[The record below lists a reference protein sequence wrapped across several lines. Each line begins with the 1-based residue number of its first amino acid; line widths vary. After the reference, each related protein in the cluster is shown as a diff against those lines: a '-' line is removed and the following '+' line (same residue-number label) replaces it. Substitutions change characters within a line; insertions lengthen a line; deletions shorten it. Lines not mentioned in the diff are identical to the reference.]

1 MSETP
6 DSIMLRLR
14 NETRDL
20 HTHAETRQLQQEI
33 SRGQVTRE
41 AFSAYLGQLYLAHQA
56 LENAL
61 GRAASTYGTVSG
73 LATDERMRIPDLEKD
88 LAYYGVDLETLEPL
102 SATNSFVSFVSHTL
116 ESDPVALLGAL
127 YVLEGSTNGGKFLA
141 RVLRQVW
148 QAEDGDGLAYF
159 DPYGEEQPRM
169 WATFKKGMDA
179 ADFETS
185 EQDAILA
192 AARETFTAI
201 ADVSDEVYRQA
212 RVG

>member
-61 GRAASTYGTVSG
+61 GSAASTHGTVSA

-88 LAYYGVDLETLEPL
+88 LAYYGVDLETLEPS
-102 SATNSFVSFVSHTL
+102 SATNSFVSFVSQTL
-116 ESDPVALLGAL
+116 ESNPVALLGAL

-141 RVLRQVW
+141 RVLRQAW
-148 QAEDGDGLAYF
+148 QAADGDGLAYF

-169 WATFKKGMDA
+169 WATFKNGMDA
-179 ADFETS
+179 ADFETR
-185 EQDAILA
+185 EQEGILA